1 MKKLLTVLLA
11 LGLMAAC
18 AAPEE
23 VEAPEN
29 EIVSYSVLAPKG
41 APALGVVRAMTNDR
55 GDQYTLVDGAD
66 ALTTEL
72 AKEESEYDIIV
83 APINVGAKLISAGKS
98 PYKLAAV
105 LTWGNLYV
113 VGTADAVDS
122 DAIAAFGE
130 AAVPGKVFGNIVSK
144 LEMTNEITYFPSVTE
159 AQASLLSGK
168 SKLALI
174 AEPAVTATMAKAKT
188 NGMEL
193 SIKMDIQAKWEE
205 IYGSY
210 GYPQAAVFVKNS
222 AYEENPSSIN
232 AYLDAL
238 EGSITED
245 LDSFTKA
252 IELVG
257 AEELG
262 VPNAQVA
269 TNSYQRQNIKFVEA
283 SEKKNEIQNFL
294 TVFGITVED
303 EIYLNRESK

>member
-1 MKKLLTVLLA
+1 MKKFLTVLLA
-11 LGLMAAC
+11 LSLMAAC
-18 AAPEE
+18 SAPKE

-66 ALTTEL
+66 VLTTEL

-113 VGTADAVDS
+113 IGTEDANDTH
-122 DAIAAFGE
+122 AIAAFGE
-130 AAVPGKVFGNIVSK
+130 AAVPGKVFGEVWKK
-144 LEMTNEITYFPSVTE
+144 LEMSNDVVYYPSVTE

-168 SKLALI
+168 AKLALI
-174 AEPAVTATMAKAKT
+174 AEPAVTATIAKAKA

-193 SIKMDIQAKWEE
+193 SVKMDVQAKWEE

-222 AYEENPSSIN
+222 AYENNEYSVN
-232 AYLDAL
+232 AYLDSL
-238 EGSITED
+238 NNSINTD
-245 LDSFTKA
+245 LDAFMAA
-252 IELVG
+252 IEKVG

-269 TNSYQRQNIKFVEA
+269 TKSYDRQNIKYVVA
-283 SEKKNEIQNFL
+283 SEVKKEIQDFL
-294 TVFGITVED
+294 TVFGITVGD
-303 EIYLNRESK
+303 EIYLK

>member
-1 MKKLLTVLLA
+1 MKKFLTVLLA

-18 AAPEE
+18 SAPKE

-29 EIVSYSVLAPKG
+29 EIISYSVLAPKG

-66 ALTTEL
+66 VLTTEL
-72 AKEESEYDIIV
+72 AKEDSEYDIIV

-98 PYKLAAV
+98 PYKLAAI

-113 VGTADAVDS
+113 VGTNDAVDT

-144 LEMTNEITYFPSVTE
+144 LEMSNEITYFPSVTE

-174 AEPAVTATMAKAKT
+174 AEPAVTATIAKAKT

-193 SIKMDIQAKWEE
+193 SVKMDVQAKWEE

-222 AYEENPSSIN
+222 AYEENSYSVN
-232 AYLDAL
+232 AYLEAL
-238 EGSITED
+238 QSSITED
-245 LDSFTKA
+245 LEVFTSA
-252 IELVG
+252 IETVG

-269 TNSYQRQNIKFVEA
+269 TKSYDRQNIKYVIA
-283 SEKKNEIQNFL
+283 SEKKSEIQDFL
-294 TVFGITVED
+294 AVFGITVGD
-303 EIYLNRESK
+303 DIYLN